1 MELLDR
7 YLKAVK
13 FWLPNEQKQDIIAE
27 LSEDIRSQI
36 EDKESELGRPLNHAE
51 LDAILKKLGPPMLV
65 AQRYLPPRYLIGPA
79 LFPMYWFVLRLGWL
93 CIYGPWLI
101 IVIGLKIFA
110 SFGAAHAG
118 AAATGM
124 FEPFFRSLFIQF
136 AVITGVFVVIERTHA
151 KAPWLQNWNPRKQLK
166 LRDPNQVPRTS
177 SISELAWYVMLL
189 LWWVNVLRLPAI
201 PGVNITMAPAFLRL
215 YWPILVL
222 IVCQGIIDCVN
233 AFRPQWNP
241 RRAAL
246 RGIVDGLSFLVVGYF
261 LLIWLQGGTLVAV
274 TGAKLSNAE
283 IAAAQKGITY
293 GWSVVLLIWAAASY
307 AARTVQDARR
317 AASKPPIRNWALRLL
332 VGD

>member
-13 FWLPNEQKQDIIAE
+13 FWLPSEQKQDIIAE

-36 EDKESELGRPLNHAE
+36 EDKESELGRPLNDAE
-51 LDAILKKLGPPMLV
+51 VEVILKKGGPPMLV
-65 AQRYLPPRYLIGPA
+65 AQRYLPQRYLIGPA

-93 CIYGPWLI
+93 FFFGPWL
-101 IVIGLKIFA
+101 VLGIGVNLFA
-110 SFGAAHAG
+110 GGHFQGLL
-118 AAATGM
+118 
-124 FEPFFRSLFIQF
+124 EPFSRAILINF
-136 AVITGVFVVIERTHA
+136 AAVTGVFALIERSNA
-151 KAPWLQNWNPRKQLK
+151 KSRWVADWSPRKLPAV
-166 LRDPNQVPRTS
+166 RDLNRVSRTS
-177 SISELAWYVMLL
+177 SISELSWYAMLL
-189 LWWVNVLRLPAI
+189 LWWVNVLRIPAI
-201 PGVNITMAPAFLRL
+201 PGVSVEMAPAVSRL

-222 IVCQGIIDCVN
+222 ILCQGVIASVN

-246 RGIVDGLSFLVVGYF
+246 RGIVDALSFLVVGYF

-274 TGAKLSNAE
+274 TGAKLSSAN

-293 GWSVVLLIWAAASY
+293 GWSVLLLIWAAVSY

-317 AASKPPIRNWALRLL
+317 AASKPPIHNWAVRML

>member
-1 MELLDR
+1 MDLIDR

-13 FWLPNEQKQDIIAE
+13 VWLPSEQKQDIVAE

-36 EDKESELGRPLNHAE
+36 EDKESELGRQLNDAE
-51 LDAILKKLGPPMLV
+51 VEAILKKGGPPMLV

-79 LFPMYWFVLRLGWL
+79 LFPTYWMVLRLSWL
-93 CIYGPWLI
+93 CFYGPWLV
-101 IVIGLKIFA
+101 IVVGLKIFA

-136 AVITGVFVVIERTHA
+136 AVVSGAFALIERTHA
-151 KAPWLQNWNPRKQLK
+151 NAEFLKNWNPRKQLK
-166 LRDPNQVPRTS
+166 VRDPNRIPRSS

-201 PGVNITMAPAFLRL
+201 SGVSITMAPAVLRL

-246 RGIVDGLSFLVVGYF
+246 RGIVDGLSFLVIGYF
-261 LLIWLQGGTLVAV
+261 LLTWVRGGTLVAV
-274 TGAKLSNAE
+274 TGAKLSSSE

-293 GWSVVLLIWAAASY
+293 GWSVVLLIWAAVSY
-307 AARTVQDARR
+307 AARTFQDARR
-317 AASKPPIRNWALRLL
+317 AASKPPIRNWVLRML